1 MSTDRRTFLKS
12 AGAGAAVMALP
23 ASIGLT
29 SCVPGKDKNDGQ
41 KLFIGDN
48 IALTCTTSGMVRGYI
63 LRDIHY
69 FLGIPY
75 GADTS
80 GKNRFMPPVK
90 PEPWDDVFPAIWWG
104 NGAPQLI
111 EGIYSG
117 NSRYR
122 AFLHH
127 ANFDDLSENCLSINV
142 FTPGINDGKKRPVLL
157 WMHGGAWH
165 YGISH
170 EHDGVIGENLAR
182 CGDIVFC
189 SINHRLGPMGFSD
202 FSGVGLEKYAD
213 SGNVGALDLVA
224 ALEWIRDNIS
234 NFGGDPA
241 NVTIMGQSGGG
252 GKVVTTAAMTPA
264 KGLFGKAVSLSA
276 ADFELRDKEM
286 TRKVGHYIL
295 KEAGLQASQTD
306 RLQELPWRVYYDT
319 ALRAA
324 EKYIKETGTNLS
336 PMKVFQP
343 QVDGRSIE
351 YPTFYP
357 EASPL
362 MADIPMII
370 SSTTNES
377 SNAWKDSSFAT
388 MTMDGV
394 KQELSR
400 NYGAKAGEIADAYAK
415 AFPDKKP
422 YELLSMATNM
432 FRQRAVALA
441 DAKSRQSPAVFVA
454 WFGWQPPLFD
464 NRLMAFHTLDQ
475 CFWFANT
482 DVMLTHTG
490 GGARPRA
497 LSEKMTGSLIRFM
510 KTGDPNGGGLPSWP
524 GYTSEKGEL
533 MFLDDICEVQFDPD
547 REARE
552 MLPPVL

>member
-1 MSTDRRTFLKS
+1 MSTDRRTFLKT
-12 AGAGAAVMALP
+12 AGAGAAVVALGP
-23 ASIGLT
+23 SAALT
-29 SCVPGKDKNDGQ
+29 SCAPHKGDNDGQ

-48 IALTCTTSGMVRGYI
+48 IAVAGTTSGRVRGYI
-63 LRDIHY
+63 LRDIYY

-75 GADTS
+75 GGDTA
-80 GKNRFMPPVK
+80 GARRFMPPVK
-90 PEPWDDVFPAIWWG
+90 PEPWNDIFPAIWWG

-111 EGIYSG
+111 DGIYSG

-127 ANFDDLSENCLSINV
+127 ANFDDLSENCLSVNV

-182 CGDIVFC
+182 FGDIVFC
-189 SINHRLGPMGFSD
+189 SMNHRLGPMGFSD
-202 FSGVGLEKYAD
+202 FSSVGGEKYAD
-213 SGNVGALDLVA
+213 SGNAGALDLVA
-224 ALEWIRDNIS
+224 ALGWIRDNIS
-234 NFGGDPA
+234 NFGGDPG
-241 NVTIMGQSGGG
+241 NVTIIGQSGGG
-252 GKVVTTAAMTPA
+252 GKVVATASMTPA
-264 KGLFGKAVSLSA
+264 KGLFSKAVSLSA
-276 ADFELRDKEM
+276 ADIELRDKEM
-286 TRKVGHYIL
+286 TSKVGHYIL
-295 KEAGLQASQTD
+295 KEARLQPSQVD
-306 RLQELPWRVYYDT
+306 RLQEMPWRTYYDI

-324 EKYIKETGTNLS
+324 EKYIRETGTDLS

-362 MADIPMII
+362 MADVPMII
-370 SSTTNES
+370 SSTTNEM
-377 SNAWKDSSFAT
+377 SNVWKDPSLAAIT
-388 MTMDGV
+388 IDGV
-394 KQELSR
+394 KKEMSR
-400 NYGAKAGEIADAYAK
+400 NYGARAGEIVDAYAK
-415 AFPDKKP
+415 AFPGRNP
-422 YELLSMATNM
+422 FELWSMATNT
-432 FRQRAVALA
+432 FRQRAVAFA
-441 DAKSRQSPAVFVA
+441 DAKSRQPSPVYMA

-490 GGARPRA
+490 GGARPRV
-497 LSEKMTGSLIRFM
+497 LSEKMAGSLIQFM
-510 KTGDPNGGGLPSWP
+510 KTGDPNGGGLPQWP
-524 GYTSEKGEL
+524 VYTAEKGEL
-533 MFLDDICEVQFDPD
+533 MFLDDKPEVQNDPD
-547 REARE
+547 REARK
-552 MLPPVL
+552 MLPPIV